1 VAREQVPR
9 LDDLQAAAIT
19 ALLGDLTGAERDAVE
34 LHAHRGR
41 YGDVVRG
48 LRSQASIVR
57 NSWVRELMAKLLPF
71 AEGQALIQL
80 ADSEFFA
87 RLPNLPQK
95 AVGHVFLSRTVTNES
110 ALTTGNFTARVIKAG
125 HTFHLLADP
134 LARPPL
140 QGADYEATEA
150 VTTGVAD
157 TGTFP
162 GEEEGEY
169 IHVQTISVPIRATRT
184 GPHANTPSYDEED
197 DFYVGSSSGLPTS
210 DPIFVVGQLV
220 AAGGTDG
227 PVDEQLRALA
237 RAMAVGRGGPTNFAL
252 LAGALA
258 SVSVRH
264 VATFT
269 DYTTAVQRLFL
280 ADESWASSDELG
292 QDTRRKLSEAPWIGW
307 GCRVSTGLVVNRRIV
322 VRATVIL
329 RSAEYEDARPAITQS
344 ILKALRAYFDDRPDF
359 WTFDVESIGGVIS
372 GADTRVMACTSAAV
386 EDTDREA
393 LTAPAALIPDDSTE
407 ITHFALVGDALDLT
421 FTLPAVE

>member
-1 VAREQVPR
+1 
-9 LDDLQAAAIT
+9 
-19 ALLGDLTGAERDAVE
+19 
-34 LHAHRGR
+34 
-41 YGDVVRG
+41 
-48 LRSQASIVR
+48 
-57 NSWVRELMAKLLPF
+57 
-71 AEGQALIQL
+71 
-80 ADSEFFA
+80 
-87 RLPNLPQK
+87 
-95 AVGHVFLSRTVTNES
+95 
-110 ALTTGNFTARVIKAG
+110 
-125 HTFHLLADP
+125 
-134 LARPPL
+134 
-140 QGADYEATEA
+140 
-150 VTTGVAD
+150 
-157 TGTFP
+157 
-162 GEEEGEY
+162 
-169 IHVQTISVPIRATRT
+169 VPIRATRT
-184 GPHANTPSYDEED
+184 GPHANTPAYDDED

-210 DPIFVVGQLV
+210 DPVFVVGQLV

-227 PVDEQLRALA
+227 PIDEQLRALA
-237 RAMAVGRGGPTNFAL
+237 RAMAVGRGGPTNYAL
-252 LAGALA
+252 LAGALG

-329 RSAEYEDARPAITQS
+329 RSAEFEDARPSITQT

-372 GADTRVMACTSAAV
+372 GADNRILACTEAAV

-393 LTAPAALIPDDSTE
+393 LTAPAAIIPDDTTE